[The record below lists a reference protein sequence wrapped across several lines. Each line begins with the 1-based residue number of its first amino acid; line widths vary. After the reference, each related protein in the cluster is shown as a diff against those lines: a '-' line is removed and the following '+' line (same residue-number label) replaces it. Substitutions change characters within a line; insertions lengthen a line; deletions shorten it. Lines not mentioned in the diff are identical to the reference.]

1 MIMKTFQAIEKMKY
15 LQPVPL
21 FICHSRVVEL
31 HPEETAAV
39 VAYNEKIHQGVRPG
53 QRLMTAKSELREYKC
68 LDCGRTWQEDIHAP
82 LIVTSSQMQTCYP
95 QAKPCSVLK

>member
-21 FICHSRVVEL
+21 FVCHSRVVEL

-39 VAYNEKIHQGVRPG
+39 EAYNEKIHQGVRPG

-68 LDCGRTWQEDIHAP
+68 LDCGRTWHEDIHAP
-82 LIVTSSQMQTCYP
+82 LIDIFTNGYLLSTG
-95 QAKPCSVLK
+95 QALFRA